1 MNQVDETDINK
12 LSDKTIIFGWVPSF
26 VLKKKIKSS
35 LPFLIDRKRGNSAQI
50 VLMI

>member
-35 LPFLIDRKRGNSAQI
+35 LPFSIGNVETRHRSF
-50 VLMI
+50 